1 MDHPWVVKIYFTR
14 CRPGE
19 QKNKQKPMTN
29 NTITLILAPLQGFTD
44 VTFRNVYTGH
54 FSGID
59 EALAPFISTMGQQ
72 RLKPSRIQDVAPEQN
87 KGLFVVPQILG
98 NVAKDF
104 IFLADHLYEMGHK
117 QVNWNLGCPHSKIA
131 KKHRGSGLLLYPEKI
146 DTILSEIIPEMKP
159 SLSVKI
165 RLGRRNKDEINDLLT
180 VFDRHPVDE
189 IILHPRTGEQMYT
202 GGADLDAFEK
212 ASQASRHNFVYNGD
226 IVDMASYERVRTRFP
241 HIQRIM
247 IGRGILSN
255 PFLAEEIKGIDAGD
269 QPKRLERLRAF
280 HDDLLA
286 GYDKIFSGPGHLT
299 GRMKGFW
306 TYLGPSFEGHKK
318 PLKKIL
324 KATSLPAYTDRVNTF
339 FDLNLKFNPGQ
350 PLL

>member
-44 VTFRNVYTGH
+44 VTFRNVYAGH

-146 DTILSEIIPEMKP
+146 DTILSELI
-159 SLSVKI
+159 
-165 RLGRRNKDEINDLLT
+165 T
-180 VFDRHPVDE
+180 
-189 IILHPRTGEQMYT
+189 
-202 GGADLDAFEK
+202 A
-212 ASQASRHNFVYNGD
+212 
-226 IVDMASYERVRTRFP
+226 
-241 HIQRIM
+241 
-247 IGRGILSN
+247 
-255 PFLAEEIKGIDAGD
+255 
-269 QPKRLERLRAF
+269 
-280 HDDLLA
+280 
-286 GYDKIFSGPGHLT
+286 
-299 GRMKGFW
+299 
-306 TYLGPSFEGHKK
+306 
-318 PLKKIL
+318 
-324 KATSLPAYTDRVNTF
+324 
-339 FDLNLKFNPGQ
+339 
-350 PLL
+350 PLLFYVSCLVVGDVSDKYIDVSRDTHTCSNAGTSGATQVAVGTLPSVLQFSFRGSQ